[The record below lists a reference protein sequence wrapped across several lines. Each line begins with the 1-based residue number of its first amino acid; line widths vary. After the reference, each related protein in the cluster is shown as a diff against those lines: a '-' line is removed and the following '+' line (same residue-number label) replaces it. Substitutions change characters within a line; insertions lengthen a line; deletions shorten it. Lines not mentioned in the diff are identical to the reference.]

1 MSADPTSSRLRLVL
15 ARARSP
21 RGVACIIAFVVLF
34 AIGFVPLFDG
44 PGYEHAIASG
54 LVIPALAAILTAI
67 EGYDGPRNVAGGSPL
82 DLVLRGLQNGA
93 LLAGV
98 ALLTA
103 YLHVLRVGACDPL
116 GGTATFGLT
125 AFAGSLLGGVAGAV
139 AAIVTAH
146 VLKETRRRRR
156 YAIALAFA
164 APLTTAL
171 VALWLFYATPA
182 VFAFDPYVGFFS
194 GTLYDEVVDAYA
206 PLLTYRAGTALTIAA
221 VVVLAAAIGRAP
233 WGKWVV
239 VRRRRAVAGGI
250 LAASSLTLAWFGP
263 ELGHRTSRSHIE
275 HTLGGH
281 RSGPRCDVWYP
292 QNQSEGDAA
301 LLLRDCE
308 EEIAAVEKRLG
319 TRGPEHITAFFFRDA
334 AQKRLLMGAADTYV
348 AKPWRREVYLQ
359 VAPYPHP
366 VLGHELAHVIASSFG
381 HGPFGIAGDLGGLVP
396 NPGLVEGVAV
406 AASHDKDELT
416 PAQWAHA
423 MKQLELLPKLSKIF
437 GGGFFAT
444 NSSTAY
450 TVAGAFIG
458 WLIDEGR
465 ADGVRA
471 WYGGR
476 SFDAAFG
483 RSFAEMEST
492 WRASLDAVP
501 LPPEALAVA
510 KGRFD
515 RPGIWGRRCPHVV
528 ERLREDADACH
539 ERGDLDAEE
548 HLLGALLR
556 LDVADPGARMDR
568 AKIAR
573 DRGDRDGYFA
583 QLQALMDDERV
594 SSNWRN
600 RAREAMADELLRAG
614 RLAEAHAIYDLAR
627 KEVID
632 EDWSRTLDVKSFVS
646 STPERTALFARMF
659 VRQDPDRDDTM
670 AVVVQLATFLAQGQ
684 GGPEELSLARYL
696 VARRLFEAKAYDE
709 CDRLLA
715 VDPRPLDAISLRLRR
730 EVGRMRLMIACLA
743 PADVATR
750 KTKVGAVLAEYEAA
764 PAANLGRREGIIH
777 LAERC
782 AGM

>member
-1 MSADPTSSRLRLVL
+1 MSDEQKQTPLRTAL
-15 ARARSP
+15 ALARSP
-21 RGVACIIAFVVLF
+21 RGIASIVVFVALF

-54 LVIPALAAILTAI
+54 LIVPSIAAILTAI

-82 DLVLRGLQNGA
+82 DLVVRGLQNGA
-93 LLAGV
+93 LLATV
-98 ALLTA
+98 ALSTSWV
-103 YLHVLRVGACDPL
+103 HVLRVGACDPL
-116 GGTATFGLT
+116 GGTATFALT
-125 AFAGSLLGGVAGAV
+125 AFCGALLGGVAGATS
-139 AAIVTAH
+139 AIVTAH

-156 YAIALAFA
+156 YAIAFAFA
-164 APLTTAL
+164 APLCTAL
-171 VALWLFYATPA
+171 VALYLFYATPA
-182 VFAFDPYVGFFS
+182 VFAFDPFVGFFS

-221 VVVLAAAIGRAP
+221 LVVLSAAIGRAP
-233 WGKWVV
+233 WGKWVL
-239 VRRRRAVAGGI
+239 VRRRRAVSGAL
-250 LAASSLTLAWFGP
+250 LALGSLTLAWYGP
-263 ELGHRTSRSHIE
+263 ELGHRTSRAHIE
-275 HTLGGH
+275 HMLGGH

-292 QNQSEGDAA
+292 LSQSESEAA

-359 VAPYPHP
+359 LSPYPHP
-366 VLGHELAHVIASSFG
+366 VLGHELAHVIAGSFG
-381 HGPFGIAGDLGGLVP
+381 HGPFAIAGDLYGIAP

-406 AASHDKDELT
+406 AASHDKDDLT

-423 MKQLELLPKLSKIF
+423 MKQLDLLPKLGKIF

-450 TVAGAFIG
+450 TVAGAYIG
-458 WLIDEGR
+458 WLIDEGNG
-465 ADGVRA
+465 AAVRA
-471 WYGGR
+471 WYGGQ

-483 RSFAEMEST
+483 KSFSEMEQA

-539 ERGDLDAEE
+539 DRGDLDAEE
-548 HLLGALLR
+548 HLLAKLLG
-556 LDVADPGARMDR
+556 LDVGDPGARMDR

-573 DRGDRDGYFA
+573 DRGDFRGYLA
-583 QLQALMDDERV
+583 QLQALIDDKRV

-600 RAREAMADELLRAG
+600 RAREAMADELLREA
-614 RLAEAHAIYDLAR
+614 RLDEAHALYDVAR
-627 KEVID
+627 GEVID
-632 EDWSRTLDVKSFVS
+632 EDWARTLDVKSFVS
-646 STPERTALFARMF
+646 SNAQRTALFGRMF
-659 VRQDPDRDDTM
+659 VRRDPDRDDTM
-670 AVVVQLATFLAQGQ
+670 AVVVELATFVAKGQ
-684 GGPEELSLARYL
+684 GAAEELSLARYL
-696 VARRLFEAKAYDE
+696 IARRLFDAKAYDE
-709 CDRLLA
+709 SDVLLA
-715 VDPRPLDAISLRLRR
+715 VDPLPLDVVSPRLRR
-730 EVGRMRLMIACLA
+730 EVARMRLMIACLS
-743 PADVATR
+743 PEDGR
-750 KTKVGAVLAEYEAA
+750 KARVGAALAEYETA
-764 PAANLGRREGIIH
+764 PAANLGRREGIVH

-782 AGM
+782 GGGT